1 MRWVVRSTLGQHWE
15 NIGLMV
21 SCKQAQGEEAPRLW
35 QIFIWSSRVPPRCL
49 GTPWASTN
57 NHWVFTQRHSMRR
70 EASYW
75 NMTLPSFT
83 LTCLAFDPPPN
94 WLNTCFRAQIYH
106 LLQKANRLEPQTI
119 LGLAIVHLSVR
130 VFPQY
135 SSLSLVIALLFCCK
149 LLLFSPTTLI
159 EMKGWHQQAAPFRM
173 KSRGCRRNIDID
185 GKHCSHGRSCT
196 FPIITRLGIVANCRH
211 YSRAPTSARLFSC

>member
-1 MRWVVRSTLGQHWE
+1 MIKQGATKVLG
-15 NIGLMV
+15 N
-21 SCKQAQGEEAPRLW
+21 
-35 QIFIWSSRVPPRCL
+35 
-49 GTPWASTN
+49 STN

-173 KSRGCRRNIDID
+173 KSTTYSTQRPIEVAGEILILMENI
-185 GKHCSHGRSCT
+185 
-196 FPIITRLGIVANCRH
+196 
-211 YSRAPTSARLFSC
+211 APTAGVALSQ